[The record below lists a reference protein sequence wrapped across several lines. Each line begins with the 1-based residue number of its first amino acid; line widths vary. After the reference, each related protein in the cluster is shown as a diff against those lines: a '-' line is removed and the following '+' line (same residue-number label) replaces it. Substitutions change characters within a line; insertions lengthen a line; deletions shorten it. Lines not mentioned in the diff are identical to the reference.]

1 MHGTAAPVV
10 LWLNL
15 ESRDAADELHRA
27 WSASDARIVSPPA
40 SKPWKLHEFTAADPD
55 GNLWRVFY
63 DFAWETA

>member
-15 ESRDAADELHRA
+15 ESRDAVDELHRA
-27 WSASDARIVSPPA
+27 WSASGATIVSPPA